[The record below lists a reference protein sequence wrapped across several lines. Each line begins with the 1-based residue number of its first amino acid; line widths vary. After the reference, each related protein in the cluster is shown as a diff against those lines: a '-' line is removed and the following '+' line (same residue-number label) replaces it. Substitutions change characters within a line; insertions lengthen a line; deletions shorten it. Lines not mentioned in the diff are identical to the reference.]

1 MTQSDH
7 TWLYVIYLGDEHK
20 SPREPLA
27 SGGVANYWYPAVVPC
42 EFNVVAS
49 GEVFLIQYG

>member
-27 SGGVANYWYPAVVPC
+27 SGWVANYWYPAVVPC

-49 GEVFLIQYG
+49 GGVFLIQYG